1 MVLGHLVRCRFS
13 MLAFQCWII
22 SKESH
27 LLKSFT
33 LKWLTSFFTGRSNW
47 HKIKLSEYWPS
58 TFECENFKSSAYV
71 FLKCSHWPDKKI
83 LVTDVNQA
91 STDGL
96 SYICPHFDIFNGPSS
111 KTVHEVD
118 GPPQND
124 NLGPAS
130 EFVHEMDGRCIN
142 FGPLSTGTS
151 GPSAEGHLRPWWPDV
166 NDRWANDDDF
176 ATMNFIIA
184 GLSMMLFFNT
194 LAVYLKIRSINR
206 ANKIQITLKETE
218 KQDDT
223 ETVDLWICHV
233 KLMIHKLWIIFQ

>member
-1 MVLGHLVRCRFS
+1 MSIKPPRTDFRTSVHISTFLMVRRPWG
-13 MLAFQCWII
+13 
-22 SKESH
+22 
-27 LLKSFT
+27 
-33 LKWLTSFFTGRSNW
+33 GRSIVKN
-47 HKIKLSEYWPS
+47 
-58 TFECENFKSSAYV
+58 
-71 FLKCSHWPDKKI
+71 
-83 LVTDVNQA
+83 
-91 STDGL
+91 
-96 SYICPHFDIFNGPSS
+96 PSS
-111 KTVHEVD
+111 R
-118 GPPQND
+118 PPQND

-194 LAVYLKIRSINR
+194 LAVYLKIRSTNR
-206 ANKIQITLKETE
+206 ANKIQITIEQTE

-223 ETVDLWICHV
+223 ETADLWIWHG
-233 KLMIHKLWIIFQ
+233 